1 MDSWI
6 QKSDI
11 TLLDEE
17 VKRVI
22 IAEELA
28 HRDKK
33 RKKIAQPML
42 DEAPTELRQEIEEV
56 FFIIIIYILLLLLQ
70 ELDHDEHE
78 GMDEASIREHEEV
91 TKLKVFYYFFI

>member
-6 QKSDI
+6 GRSDVK
-11 TLLDEE
+11 LLDED
-17 VKRVI
+17 VKKII

-33 RKKIAQPML
+33 KKKLAQPTL
-42 DEAPTELRQEIEEV
+42 DEAPTELRLEIEE
-56 FFIIIIYILLLLLQ
+56 

-91 TKLKVFYYFFI
+91 TKVKVLNIYI